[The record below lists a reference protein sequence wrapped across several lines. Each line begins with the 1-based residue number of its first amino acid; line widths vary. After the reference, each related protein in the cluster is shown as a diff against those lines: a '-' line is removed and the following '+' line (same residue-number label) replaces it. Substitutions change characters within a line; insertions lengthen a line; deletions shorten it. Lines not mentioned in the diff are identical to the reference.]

1 MFAGSTKPR
10 PLSCT
15 GRFRRCRRARRLRS
29 TPAVRTAW
37 PSCLPSGNYPKTY
50 SYQSGGKINGELF
63 IGAAAARCCGLHLHL
78 FVSALS
84 VNCKC

>member
-15 GRFRRCRRARRLRS
+15 GRCRRCRRARRLRS

-50 SYQSGGKINGELF
+50 SSYQSCGKINGELF
-63 IGAAAARCCGLHLHL
+63 IGAAAEHAAVAFIYIYL
-78 FVSALS
+78 
-84 VNCKC
+84 

>member
-50 SYQSGGKINGELF
+50 SYQSHRKINGELF
-63 IGAAAARCCGLHLHL
+63 IGAARCCGLHLHL